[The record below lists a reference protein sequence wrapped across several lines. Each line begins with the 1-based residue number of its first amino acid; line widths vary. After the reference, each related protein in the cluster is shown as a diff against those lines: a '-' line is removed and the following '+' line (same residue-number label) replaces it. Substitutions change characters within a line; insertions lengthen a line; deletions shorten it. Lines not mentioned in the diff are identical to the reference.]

1 MKHDSWIFIRRMN
14 TFLLG
19 LAAIA
24 GLLLTPFQTVIA
36 GTDSYETQITAL
48 LGKDDTP
55 VLAMVS
61 GKTVYATPLIR
72 QMYRHD
78 GYHLIWKDTAI
89 TSFSAALE
97 GLEADGLTPGDY
109 RFAEIDPLLDASKR
123 DRLTPD
129 KRVEAD
135 ILLTE
140 AFLRAVYHLFFGKA
154 DPERIDAD
162 INFART
168 YADKDAMPVLL
179 AYIRQGKI
187 DAAFDW
193 ARPKSKYYQWL
204 KVGLD
209 RYRSYRTAGGWS
221 SIPAGDALKP
231 GLTDPRVATLRKRL
245 AVTADLPADGAETND
260 TAVFDP
266 QLEAAVKVFQKRH
279 GLEADGIVGPDT
291 LNAMNVPVSER
302 IEQIRVN
309 LERGRWILHE
319 AYEEYL
325 VADIAGF
332 QLFWATGEEIIWMEQ
347 IQVGK
352 AYTKTPV
359 FKGEIRYLDFNPT
372 WTIPPGILKRS
383 VIPGLKRDPD
393 YLSKKGYHLLT
404 PKGQPVDPK
413 TVDWKALKGFPYI
426 VRQPAGPNN
435 ALGQVKFLFPNP
447 HYVFL
452 HDTNHRELF
461 DRTKR
466 TFSSGC
472 IRVRNPM
479 DLAERLLAG
488 QENWT
493 RKRIEAVV
501 ASGKTTRVILKRPM
515 RILIAYN
522 TARVPTAGSQ
532 VYFREDIYQRD
543 AAVLAALEGPFRL
556 HRRDEK

>member
-1 MKHDSWIFIRRMN
+1 
-14 TFLLG
+14 
-19 LAAIA
+19 
-24 GLLLTPFQTVIA
+24 
-36 GTDSYETQITAL
+36 
-48 LGKDDTP
+48 
-55 VLAMVS
+55 
-61 GKTVYATPLIR
+61 
-72 QMYRHD
+72 
-78 GYHLIWKDTAI
+78 
-89 TSFSAALE
+89 
-97 GLEADGLTPGDY
+97 
-109 RFAEIDPLLDASKR
+109 
-123 DRLTPD
+123 
-129 KRVEAD
+129 
-135 ILLTE
+135 TE

-266 QLEAAVKVFQKRH
+266 QLEAAVKVFQTRH
-279 GLEADGIVGPDT
+279 GLDVDGIVGPDT

-302 IEQIRVN
+302 IEKIRVN

-332 QLFWATGEEIIWMEQ
+332 HIFWATGEESIWKEQ
-347 IQVGK
+347 IQVGQ

-393 YLSKKGYHLLT
+393 YLSKKGYRLLT

-413 TVDWKALKGFPYI
+413 TVNWKALKGFPYI
-426 VRQPAGPNN
+426 VRQPPGPNN

-461 DRTKR
+461 DLTKR

-472 IRVRNPM
+472 IRVRNPL

-522 TARVPTAGSQ
+522 TAHVPTAGAQ
-532 VYFREDIYQRD
+532 VHFREDIYQRD
-543 AAVLAALEGPFRL
+543 TAVLAALEGPFRL